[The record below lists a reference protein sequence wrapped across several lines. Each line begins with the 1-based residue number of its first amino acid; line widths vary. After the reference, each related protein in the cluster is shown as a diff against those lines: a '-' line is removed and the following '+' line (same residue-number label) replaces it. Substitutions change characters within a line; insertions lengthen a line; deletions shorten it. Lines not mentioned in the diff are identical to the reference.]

1 MEQMG
6 LFRTAVPARTGQ
18 RIPLI
23 DMASGV
29 STQRQR
35 VLIIRAPEPHFK
47 IEGVYFWCDGSG
59 HRIAGRWSD
68 TNTYDAGMDC
78 IFSFHG
84 PARRLL
90 LRFLTAL
97 VTLLGLWSHPGSAQA
112 APPASDVTLQAHF
125 WVDAS
130 GQASLDDAMR
140 RPVGDF
146 QPMGHYR
153 SFDLAAAAL
162 WLRLDLPPLD
172 ASRRWY
178 LALSAAAF
186 TNRATL
192 HATGPEGAW
201 TVQQAGD
208 HLPVSQWSH
217 PDQTPVFALP
227 AGSTGP
233 VWLRLENRP
242 APLSPRLLLLEED
255 TLQETRYW
263 TFLMIGGYLGFGLL
277 VLFWGWVHARLY
289 GDRAF
294 IAYCCYVA
302 SMLGFQAA
310 FTGVGGVFFWRD
322 WAWWNDAAPAVF
334 MLWLTAAGIWFVREA
349 CAVSRHHRQVDLFVK
364 AWSWFG
370 LLFPVVYLLLQN
382 RFAFVVLNL
391 YGLLSVV
398 LSFALCIWAW
408 RLGEKY
414 GGWLALGFLPVHL
427 SYPFPALRAAGVLPD
442 SWVTQ
447 YAVLIGSAIEIPLLL
462 YILHRRAK
470 EFNEN
475 HARLRAIEST
485 DPLTGL
491 TIEPVLH
498 LRLRDAM
505 RRSRRYGHQSGL
517 LMVELLNHADIV
529 SRHGREVAE
538 RALVVAASRL
548 SHVVRDVDT
557 VCRVANARFAVL
569 VEGPLQPDDLMLL
582 AQHIVAKG
590 LEQVP
595 SLPAGLSLR
604 FRLASLSLP
613 GEARDADDASLLD
626 RLRAALDQMADD
638 PRKVVLHLPVGS
650 PVPTPS

>member
-1 MEQMG
+1 MLSAFPQPPDRRALVRHKHLRCRHG
-6 LFRTAVPARTGQ
+6 LHLLLPRAGPASPSSLSDGAGHPPGSLLAPGFCPGGPSCVR
-18 RIPLI
+18 RHP
-23 DMASGV
+23 ASALLG
-29 STQRQR
+29 RC
-35 VLIIRAPEPHFK
+35 L
-47 IEGVYFWCDGSG
+47 GSG
-59 HRIAGRWSD
+59 LPQRGH
-68 TNTYDAGMDC
+68 
-78 IFSFHG
+78 
-84 PARRLL
+84 
-90 LRFLTAL
+90 
-97 VTLLGLWSHPGSAQA
+97 
-112 APPASDVTLQAHF
+112 APT
-125 WVDAS
+125 
-130 GQASLDDAMR
+130 G
-140 RPVGDF
+140 GDF

-192 HATGPEGAW
+192 HATGPQGAW

-548 SHVVRDVDT
+548 SHVARDVDT

-613 GEARDADDASLLD
+613 GEAKDADDASLLD
-626 RLRAALDQMADD
+626 RLRAVLDQMADD
-638 PRKVVLHLPVGS
+638 PRKVVLHLPAGS

>member
-1 MEQMG
+1 MPASANHKG
-6 LFRTAVPARTGQ
+6 ARTPFQDRRGF
-18 RIPLI
+18 I
-23 DMASGV
+23 SGTKGLATGTLKCV
-29 STQRQR
+29 
-35 VLIIRAPEPHFK
+35 A
-47 IEGVYFWCDGSG
+47 
-59 HRIAGRWSD
+59 D
-68 TNTYDAGMDC
+68 TNIYDAGMDC
-78 IFSFHG
+78 SFSSLG
-84 PARRLL
+84 PVRRSFARLVA
-90 LRFLTAL
+90 AL
-97 VTLLGLWSHPGSAQA
+97 IILPSLWLHLGVAQA
-112 APPASDVTLQAHF
+112 APRASDVTLQASF
-125 WVDAS
+125 WIDAS
-130 GQASLDDAMR
+130 GQASLEDAMR
-140 RPVGDF
+140 QTGYGF

-153 SFDLAAAAL
+153 TFDLERAAL
-162 WLRLDLPPLD
+162 WLRLELPDLD

-178 LALSAAAF
+178 LAVSAAAF

-192 HATGPEGAW
+192 HVQGPQGEW

-208 HLPVSQWSH
+208 LLPVSQWSH
-217 PDQTPVFALP
+217 PDQTPVFSVP
-227 AGSTGP
+227 AKSAGP

-242 APLSPRLLLLEED
+242 APLSPRLLLQEED

-334 MLWLTAAGIWFVREA
+334 MLWLTASGIWFVREA
-349 CAVSRHHRQVDLFVK
+349 CAVSRHHREVDRFVR
-364 AWSWFG
+364 AWCWFG

-382 RFAFVVLNL
+382 QVVFAVLNL
-391 YGLLSVV
+391 YGLLSVM
-398 LSFALCIWAW
+398 LSFTLCVWTW

-414 GGWLALGFLPVHL
+414 AGWLALGFLPVHL

-442 SWVTQ
+442 SWATQ

-475 HARLRAIEST
+475 HARLRAIETT

-491 TIEPVLH
+491 TIAPVLN

-505 RRSRRYGHQSGL
+505 RRARRYGHPCGL
-517 LMVELLNHADIV
+517 MMVELLNHADIAA
-529 SRHGREVAE
+529 RQGHEVAD
-538 RALVVAASRL
+538 RALVMAASRL

-557 VCRVANARFAVL
+557 VCRVANARFALL
-569 VEGPLQPDDLMLL
+569 VEGPLQPDHLMLL
-582 AQHIVAKG
+582 AQHIIAKG

-595 SLPAGLSLR
+595 SLPAGVSLR
-604 FRLASLSLP
+604 FRLVSLALP
-613 GEARDADDASLLD
+613 DGAGEGDDGRLLD
-626 RLRAALDQMADD
+626 RLSAALDQMADD
-638 PRKVVLHLPVGS
+638 SRKVVLHLPVR
-650 PVPTPS
+650 PWVPTPS

>member
-1 MEQMG
+1 
-6 LFRTAVPARTGQ
+6 
-18 RIPLI
+18 
-23 DMASGV
+23 
-29 STQRQR
+29 
-35 VLIIRAPEPHFK
+35 
-47 IEGVYFWCDGSG
+47 
-59 HRIAGRWSD
+59 
-68 TNTYDAGMDC
+68 MDC
-78 IFSFHG
+78 SFSFHG
-84 PARRLL
+84 AAWRSLF
-90 LRFLTAL
+90 RFLAVLAAL
-97 VTLLGLWSHPGSAQA
+97 WGLGFHPGAAQA
-112 APPASDVTLQAHF
+112 AAPATDITLQARF
-125 WVDAS
+125 WIDDS

-140 RPVGDF
+140 QPADDF

-153 SFDLAAAAL
+153 TFDLSGAAL
-162 WLRLDLPPLD
+162 WLRLDLPVLD

-186 TNRATL
+186 TDRATL
-192 HATGPEGAW
+192 HAPGAQGQW

-217 PDQTPVFALP
+217 PDQTPVFALA

-242 APLSPRLLLLEED
+242 APMSPRLLLLAED

-349 CAVSRHHRQVDLFVK
+349 CAVSRHHRQVDRF
-364 AWSWFG
+364 AMIWSWFG
-370 LLFPVVYLLLQN
+370 LLFPVVYLLLQD

-391 YGLLSVV
+391 YGLLSVM
-398 LSFALCIWAW
+398 LSFALCIWTW

-414 GGWLALGFLPVHL
+414 AGWLALGFLPVHL
-427 SYPFPALRAAGVLPD
+427 SYPFPALRSAGVLPD
-442 SWVTQ
+442 SWGTQ

-517 LMVELLNHADIV
+517 LLVELLNHADIV
-529 SRHGREVAE
+529 SRQGREVAD

-548 SHVVRDVDT
+548 SHVARDVDT
-557 VCRVANARFAVL
+557 VCRVADARFAVL

-595 SLPAGLSLR
+595 SLPSGLSLR
-604 FRLASLSLP
+604 FRLVSMSLP
-613 GEARDADDASLLD
+613 DEAKDADDGRQLE
-626 RLRAALDQMADD
+626 RLGAALDQMADD
-638 PRKVVLHLPVGS
+638 PRKVVQHLPGR
-650 PVPTPS
+650 PPLPTPS

>member
-1 MEQMG
+1 MDCTFSFHMPAG
-6 LFRTAVPARTGQ
+6 RPLF
-18 RIPLI
+18 
-23 DMASGV
+23 
-29 STQRQR
+29 R
-35 VLIIRAPEPHFK
+35 VLI
-47 IEGVYFWCDGSG
+47 
-59 HRIAGRWSD
+59 
-68 TNTYDAGMDC
+68 
-78 IFSFHG
+78 
-84 PARRLL
+84 
-90 LRFLTAL
+90 AL
-97 VTLLGLWSHPGSAQA
+97 AMLLGLWFNPGASQA
-112 APPASDVTLQAHF
+112 AQPASDVTLQTHF
-125 WVDAS
+125 WIDAS

-140 RPVGDF
+140 RPADDF
-146 QPMGHYR
+146 QPMLHYR

-162 WLRLDLPPLD
+162 WLRLDLPALD

-186 TNRATL
+186 ANRATL
-192 HATGPEGAW
+192 YAVGPDGQW
-201 TVQQAGD
+201 TTQQAGD
-208 HLPVSQWSH
+208 QLPVSQWSH

-227 AGSTGP
+227 TMSPGP
-233 VWLRLENRP
+233 IWLRLENRP

-255 TLQETRYW
+255 TLQEARYW
-263 TFLMIGGYLGFGLL
+263 SFLMIGGYLGFGLL

-334 MLWLTAAGIWFVREA
+334 MLWLTASGIWFVREA
-349 CAVSRHHRQVDLFVK
+349 CAVSRHHQRVDRFVL
-364 AWSWFG
+364 AWSLFG

-398 LSFALCIWAW
+398 LSFALCIWTW

-414 GGWLALGFLPVHL
+414 AGWLALGFLPVHL

-442 SWVTQ
+442 SWTTQ

-491 TIEPVLH
+491 TIVPVLN

-505 RRSRRYGHQSGL
+505 RRSRRYGHRSGL
-517 LMVELLNHADIV
+517 LLVELLNHADIV
-529 SRHGREVAE
+529 ARQGRDVAD

-548 SHVVRDVDT
+548 SHVARDVDT

-604 FRLASLSLP
+604 FRLVSMALP
-613 GEARDADDASLLD
+613 DEEKAVDDGRLLE
-626 RLRAALDQMADD
+626 RLGVAMDQMADD
-638 PRKVVLHLPVGS
+638 PRKVVLHLPARMPV
-650 PVPTPS
+650 VPTPS